1 MSMIGSSYDIK
12 VGLEAAGDKVERGLT
27 EVSKSLNLVAEGLQA
42 IARAIQNK

>member
-1 MSMIGSSYDIK
+1 MGIVGSSHEIK
-12 VGLEAAGDKVERGLT
+12 AGLEAAGDKVERGLT